1 MKLGKS
7 LIVAMT
13 GVGICL
19 ALPGCEKVKEVAA
32 DAAGLPT
39 DKNILFWTNDQRNK
53 AFRMMDSL
61 VPSNTIAAGEKPRIL
76 EQGKALP
83 DEFQVDGK
91 SLSIDQYM
99 ADQNAAGIVIL
110 QNGKIRLEKYR
121 MDFGKDDRWTS
132 FSVAK
137 SLVSTMVGAAIKDGY
152 IKSLDDPLVDYI
164 PELKDSGYDGVT
176 VQQLLTMTSGVKW
189 NEDYADPKSDVALFN
204 NAKPVDGVDPIIVY
218 MKTLKN
224 EAEPGT
230 RWQYNTG
237 ETNLIGVLVAKA
249 TGKTISD
256 YLSEKIWV
264 PYGMSHDAEWL
275 LNEGGK
281 EIGGCCISATIR
293 DYALFGQFA
302 MNDGKIRNESIVPDA
317 WFAKAGTKQADI
329 GVPGRGYG
337 YQWWTFD
344 DGSFAAQGIFGQG
357 IFVDPARKLVI
368 ASNGNWPSASPDD
381 KKNQRI
387 AFYNGVQAY
396 LDSEASEAGQIEGTS
411 DVN

>member
-1 MKLGKS
+1 MGLGKT
-7 LIVAMT
+7 LTLAMT
-13 GVGICL
+13 GVGLCL

-39 DKNILFWTNDQRNK
+39 DKNILFWTDDQRAK

-61 VPSNTIAAGEKPRIL
+61 VPSNTIAAGGEPKTL
-76 EQGKALP
+76 SQGPDLP
-83 DEFQVDGK
+83 AEFDVAGK
-91 SLSIDQYM
+91 KLSVDQYM
-99 ADQNAAGIVIL
+99 ADQRMAGIVIL
-110 QNGKIRLEKYR
+110 QDGKVRLEEYR

-137 SLVSTMVGAAIKDGY
+137 SLVSTMVGAAIKDGF
-152 IKSLDDPLVDYI
+152 IQSIDDPLTDYI
-164 PELKDSGYDGVT
+164 PELKGSGYDGVT

-189 NEDYADPKSDVALFN
+189 NEDYADPKSDVAQFN
-204 NAKPVDGVDPIIVY
+204 NTQPVDGMDPIIVY
-218 MKTLKN
+218 MKTLEN

-249 TGKTISD
+249 TGKSISE
-256 YLSEKIWV
+256 YLSEKVWV
-264 PYGMSHDAEWL
+264 PYGMSQDGEWL

-281 EIGGCCISATIR
+281 EIGGCCISATVR

-302 MNDGKIRNESIVPDA
+302 MNGGRIGEDSIVPEG

-329 GVPGRGYG
+329 DVPGRGYG

-344 DGSFAAQGIFGQG
+344 DGSFAGQGIFGQG
-357 IFVDPARKLVI
+357 IFIDPARKLVV
-368 ASNGNWPSASPDD
+368 ASNGNWPSATPEEQGA
-381 KKNQRI
+381 QRI
-387 AFYNGVQAY
+387 AFFNAVKSY
-396 LDSEASEAGQIEGTS
+396 LDTESVEEPVS
-411 DVN
+411 DRSAN

>member
-1 MKLGKS
+1 MGLGKT
-7 LIVAMT
+7 LTLAMT
-13 GVGICL
+13 GVGLCL

-39 DKNILFWTNDQRNK
+39 DKNILFWTDDQRAK

-61 VPSNTIAAGEKPRIL
+61 VPSNTIAAGGEP
-76 EQGKALP
+76 KALSQGP
-83 DEFQVDGK
+83 DLPTEFDVAGK
-91 SLSIDQYM
+91 KLSVDQYM
-99 ADQNAAGIVIL
+99 ADQRMAGIVIL
-110 QNGKIRLEKYR
+110 QDGKVRLEEYR

-137 SLVSTMVGAAIKDGY
+137 SLVSTMVGAAIKDGL
-152 IKSLDDPLVDYI
+152 IQSIDDPLTDYI
-164 PELKDSGYDGVT
+164 PELKGSGYDGVT

-189 NEDYADPKSDVALFN
+189 NEDYADPKSDVAQFN
-204 NAKPVDGVDPIIVY
+204 NTQPVDGMDPIIVY
-218 MKTLKN
+218 MKTLEN

-249 TGKTISD
+249 TGKSISE
-256 YLSEKIWV
+256 YLSEKVWV
-264 PYGMSHDAEWL
+264 PYGMSQDGEWL

-281 EIGGCCISATIR
+281 EIGGCCISATVR

-302 MNDGKIRNESIVPDA
+302 MDGGRIGEDSIVPEG

-329 GVPGRGYG
+329 DVPGRGYG

-344 DGSFAAQGIFGQG
+344 DGSFAGQGIFGQG
-357 IFVDPARKLVI
+357 IFIDPARKLVV
-368 ASNGNWPSASPDD
+368 ASNGNWPSATPEEQGA
-381 KKNQRI
+381 QRI
-387 AFYNGVQAY
+387 AFFNAVKSY
-396 LDSEASEAGQIEGTS
+396 LDTESVEEPVS
-411 DVN
+411 DRSAN